1 MAHDPARG
9 CRVTV
14 MGGLWALFGETVTRV
29 SDGLEIPGCS
39 LQSASSVEPRDGG
52 AQRVVTNLIL
62 FVPPEHAARLS
73 SLDVL
78 NVRGVEY
85 EVEGTPVGEHSVFTG
100 QAANVPVTL
109 RRITG

>member
-1 MAHDPARG
+1 M
-9 CRVTV
+9 TV
-14 MGGLWALFGETVTRV
+14 VGGLWALFGETVTRV
-29 SDGLEIPGCS
+29 SDNLTIPGCS

-62 FVPPEHAARLS
+62 FVPPEHAVKLS
-73 SLDVL
+73 SLDTL
-78 NVRGVEY
+78 DVRGVEY
-85 EVEGTPVGEHSVFTG
+85 EVEGTPVGEFSTFTG